1 MTLLVADVG
10 GTHGRFGLVEGDGL
24 RPEGVGIEQGDA
36 HRTFEDAVA
45 AYLGKAGAR
54 PERAAFAVAGPVDG
68 GRARITNR
76 PNWTIDAES
85 LRGRFGFARV
95 TLVNDFAAQA
105 LCLPHLGSDEA
116 QPIGEARP
124 RAGVKAAVGP
134 GTGLGV
140 AALLPEGDGWR
151 ALAGEGGHVEFAAV
165 SPREAAAF
173 EVIRKARGRVSAED
187 VLSGPGLAR
196 LHGAFA
202 EIDGAT
208 APRLQPGEVV
218 GRAASGDVRAAATVD
233 AFLDMLARFCGDV
246 ALTFGAWGGVHLC
259 GGVAPRLL
267 GRLDAVRFRAG
278 FEAKPPHGE
287 RLSEVAT
294 SIVLSPVAGLIGC
307 AAAARATDDP
317 ANRPRSE

>member
-1 MTLLVADVG
+1 MTLLVADIG
-10 GTHGRFGLVEGDGL
+10 GTHGRFGLLEGDGL
-24 RPEGVGIEQGDA
+24 RPGGVGIEEGDA
-36 HRTFEDAVA
+36 HATFEDAVA

-54 PERAAFAVAGPVDG
+54 PDRAVFAVAGPVDG

-76 PNWTIDAES
+76 PNWTIDAGS
-85 LRGRFGFARV
+85 LRRRFGFAQV
-95 TLVNDFAAQA
+95 TLLNDFAAQA
-105 LCLPHLGSDEA
+105 LCLPHLEPDETRR
-116 QPIGEARP
+116 IGGARP

-140 AALLPEGDGWR
+140 AALLPEGNGWR

-165 SPREAAAF
+165 TPREAAAF

-196 LHGAFA
+196 LHDAFA
-202 EIDGAT
+202 AIDGET
-208 APRLQPGEVV
+208 EPGLQPGEVV
-218 GRAASGDVRAAATVD
+218 ASAGSGGARAAATVD

-267 GRLDAVRFRAG
+267 DRLDAARFRSC

-287 RLSEVAT
+287 RLSAVAT
-294 SIVLSPVAGLIGC
+294 LVVLSPIAGLIGC
-307 AAAARATDDP
+307 AAAAQATDDP
-317 ANRPRSE
+317 GSSRGSK